1 MPPKKA
7 IQKKEPK
14 EEKQDNEPKRA
25 DYKLRNYT
33 EDNLLEDMSKIQN
46 KLKKLQQSINEH
58 DSELE
63 IKRNDH
69 KKLQQEL
76 KDMETIKE
84 LLTKIQV

>member
-14 EEKQDNEPKRA
+14 EEKQDNEAKRA